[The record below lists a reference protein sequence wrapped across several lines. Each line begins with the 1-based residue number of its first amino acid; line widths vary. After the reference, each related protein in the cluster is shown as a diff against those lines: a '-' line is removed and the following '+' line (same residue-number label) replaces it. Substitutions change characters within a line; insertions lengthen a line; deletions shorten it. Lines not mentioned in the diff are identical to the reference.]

1 MKSFNIL
8 SRTPKRLVRS
18 LCLTNC
24 YRKNSIDEFNKH
36 RDLFSENYTCPTIA
50 FIGAGKMGGSMIKS
64 YIKYYPNDLIHVVD
78 TDPVCLNKF
87 NGFPNIL
94 PSSDSSAAMYEAT
107 TIFLAIKPQ
116 FIKEAVLQLKPLIR
130 PDHIIVSIMAGIN
143 IDSLSKM
150 LDHRK
155 IVRAM
160 PNITAQIGQSIS
172 VYYPS
177 TNVTSFECVDT
188 RRVLGACGPYAE
200 VYDEKSVDIST
211 AISGGGPAY
220 IYYLAEHMCKAATD
234 LGFDEDQARC
244 IVKHTLNGSVL
255 LWDDKF
261 LPAETLR
268 RDVMSPGGTTEEA
281 INYFDTQNL
290 GFHIQEGIKKSYKRA
305 VSISKN

>member
-1 MKSFNIL
+1 MI
-8 SRTPKRLVRS
+8 VRAIHS
-18 LCLTNC
+18 NNC
-24 YRKNSIDEFNKH
+24 YNKKNIEEFNKY
-36 RDLFSENYTCPTIA
+36 RNLFSENYTCPTIA
-50 FIGAGKMGGSMIKS
+50 FIGGGKMGGSMIKS
-64 YIKYYPNDLIHVVD
+64 YVKHYPNDLIHVVD
-78 TDPVCLNKF
+78 TDPVCLDKF
-87 NGFPNIL
+87 NGIPNIL
-94 PSSDSSAAMYEAT
+94 PSLDSSAAMYEAT
-107 TIFLAIKPQ
+107 TIFLATKPQ
-116 FIKEAVLQLKPLIR
+116 FIKEVVTQIKPLIR
-130 PDHIIVSIMAGIN
+130 PEHIIVSIMAGIN

-150 LDHRK
+150 LGHRK

-160 PNITAQIGQSIS
+160 PNITAQIGESIS

-177 TNVTSFECVDT
+177 TNISSVDCQDT

-200 VYDEKSVDIST
+200 VYDEKSIDIST

-220 IYYLAEHMCKAATD
+220 IYYMAEHMCKAAID
-234 LGFDEDQARC
+234 LGFEEDQARC

-255 LWDDKF
+255 LWDDAS

-281 INYFDTQNL
+281 INYFVHQNL